1 MTNEEFRLLSP
12 EEKQAKFKAV
22 LKIKTKDCLSEDEIR
37 SILLMISPKRQYSVL
52 VYTDT
57 AAFSRILTVK
67 KPRVGRTVFGQV
79 LVGTADLPG
88 RLFSTDRAAA
98 VMLRTAGDEDSR
110 QLHIYIPS
118 EIYRKDTHSNE
129 QQGPQKAYC
138 L

>member
-22 LKIKTKDCLSEDEIR
+22 LKVKTKECLTEDEIR
-37 SILLMISPKRQYSVL
+37 SILLMVSPKRQYSVF
-52 VYTDT
+52 VYSD
-57 AAFSRILTVK
+57 ADEFSGILTLK

-98 VMLRTAGDEDSR
+98 VMLRTTEDDVAR
-110 QLHIYIPS
+110 ELHIYIPS
-118 EIYRKDTHSNE
+118 ENYRKDMCSDE
-129 QQGPQKAYC
+129 QQGLEKAHC